1 MNIFI
6 KSVLIKIA
14 TPFSPL
20 LKKFPNIIWKIR
32 YCKDYKKFPNLKKPQ
47 SFMEKILWLSLYS
60 DTSMWSKLAD
70 KYRVREYVIDRCGEQ
85 YVNKIYGIYN
95 SAIEIDYSLLP
106 KSFVLKT
113 TNSCATNIIVKD
125 KNILNI
131 KETNHKLNKWLKFPY
146 GELTGQLHYTQ
157 IEPLIIAEKF
167 MEQTKKS
174 EQSLIDYK
182 FFCFNGVPKIISVC
196 YGNKEKNRFND
207 YYDIK
212 FNKLN
217 LKCIYNTSDVIFERP
232 KQLDEMIDIAKS
244 LSKNIPCLRV
254 DLYLCNDKIYI
265 GELTFSHFAGFTK
278 FEPKEYETILGNY
291 IKIGGKRNEKK

>member
-6 KSVLIKIA
+6 KSVLIKAA

-182 FFCFNGVPKIISVC
+182 FFCFNGVPKYVVIYSGKKTHIIIRLWFMTWI
-196 YGNKEKNRFND
+196 GMP
-207 YYDIK
+207 I
-212 FNKLN
+212 LN
-217 LKCIYNTSDVIFERP
+217 L
-232 KQLDEMIDIAKS
+232 
-244 LSKNIPCLRV
+244 
-254 DLYLCNDKIYI
+254 
-265 GELTFSHFAGFTK
+265 
-278 FEPKEYETILGNY
+278 
-291 IKIGGKRNEKK
+291 

>member
-6 KSVLIKIA
+6 KSVLIKAA

-167 MEQTKKS
+167 MEQTKKRTITHRL
-174 EQSLIDYK
+174 Q
-182 FFCFNGVPKIISVC
+182 
-196 YGNKEKNRFND
+196 
-207 YYDIK
+207 
-212 FNKLN
+212 
-217 LKCIYNTSDVIFERP
+217 IF
-232 KQLDEMIDIAKS
+232 L
-244 LSKNIPCLRV
+244 L
-254 DLYLCNDKIYI
+254 
-265 GELTFSHFAGFTK
+265 
-278 FEPKEYETILGNY
+278 
-291 IKIGGKRNEKK
+291 